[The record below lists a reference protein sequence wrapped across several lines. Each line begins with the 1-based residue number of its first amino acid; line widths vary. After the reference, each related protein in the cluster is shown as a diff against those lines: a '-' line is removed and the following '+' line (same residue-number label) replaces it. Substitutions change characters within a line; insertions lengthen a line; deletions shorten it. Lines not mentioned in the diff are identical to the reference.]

1 MNLDID
7 ITKRQN
13 FQKGM
18 LVEIECNGEAKRGY
32 ISKILSKEDGK
43 PIKVELQEGFVGR
56 VFQIPSKDDIE
67 KENFK
72 FFNLFFNSCD
82 IYTIMKDNS
91 LLLGKCGNLKCAYL
105 FSSKEEAKKATKGTP
120 MAEKPYAI
128 GRLTRKKNITE
139 LLKKYAVDIFV
150 IDMKHQLRNEELN
163 DKEIQFRAM

>member
-32 ISKILSKEDGK
+32 IAKILSQEDGK
-43 PIKVELQEGFVGR
+43 PIKVELQEGFTGR

-67 KENFK
+67 KENFR
-72 FFNLFFNSCD
+72 FFNLFFNTCE
-82 IYTIMKDNS
+82 IHTIMKENS
-91 LLLGKCGNLKCAYL
+91 LLLGNCGGLKCAYL
-105 FSSKEEAKKATKGTP
+105 FSSKEEAKKATKGTS

-128 GRLTRKKNITE
+128 GKLTRKKHITE

-150 IDMKHQLRNEELN
+150 IDMKYQFTNEELN
-163 DKEIQFRAM
+163 DKELQFRSM